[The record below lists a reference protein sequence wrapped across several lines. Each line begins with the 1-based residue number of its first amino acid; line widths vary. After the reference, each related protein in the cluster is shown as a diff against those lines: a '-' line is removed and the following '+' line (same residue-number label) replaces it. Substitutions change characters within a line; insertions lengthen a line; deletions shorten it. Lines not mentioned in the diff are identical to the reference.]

1 MSFYI
6 YLLLGFLGGI
16 PAGMGMG
23 GGVIL
28 IPILTGLLGEEQH
41 TAQGLNLL
49 CFLPTSIF
57 ALFLHLKKK
66 QLEVKT
72 ALLLAAGGLAG
83 AVGGAFLANH
93 LQNDML
99 RKLFAAAL
107 LALGGSRLIRL
118 AKQRKNVYDKKK

>member
-1 MSFYI
+1 MW
-6 YLLLGFLGGI
+6 YLLAGI
-16 PAGMGMG
+16 AFGVIGGMGMG

-28 IPILTGLLGEEQH
+28 IPILTGLLSAGQH

-66 QLEVKT
+66 QVEVKT

-83 AVGGAFLANH
+83 AVGGAFLADH

-99 RKLFAAAL
+99 RKLFGAAL
-107 LALGGSRLIRL
+107 LTLGGSRLIRL